1 MTMTTTKTSN
11 DGCHRPSGSHR
22 QGWVSNQDI
31 KHYKTVIMLKNGKQV
46 LTRRVASILKAM
58 RKEGRD
64 ALEEFCRVK
73 ETLLQKINAL
83 GGEDRLTN
91 PSRFK
96 RCIKE
101 ETACKLENL
110 IYMKDEIEKLLAY
123 LVDKK
128 LSSNSK

>member
-11 DGCHRPSGSHR
+11 DGCHHPSGSHR
-22 QGWVSNQDI
+22 QGWVSNQGI
-31 KHYKTVIMLKNGKQV
+31 KHYKTVVTLKNGKHV

-91 PSRFK
+91 PSRFR

-101 ETACKLENL
+101 ETARKLENL

-123 LVDKK
+123 LVDRK